1 MLHLFALIHANF
13 AQLMYHCSSEC
24 SHWRFN
30 YLWILLCVCAGALL
44 LGYDMWMDKALFADI
59 VFYYM

>member
-13 AQLMYHCSSEC
+13 AQLMYHCSSEG

-30 YLWILLCVCAGALL
+30 YLLDFDVCVCTYVL
-44 LGYDMWMDKALFADI
+44 
-59 VFYYM
+59 VFYRWHMMSV